1 MMWMGWIK
9 GSLPFRRIWS
19 EPVISDRKAGGVQDF
34 IEPGSMDRDPMVVM
48 AYRFGVG
55 TI

>member
-1 MMWMGWIK
+1 MA
-9 GSLPFRRIWS
+9 
-19 EPVISDRKAGGVQDF
+19 EGVQDF
-34 IEPGSMDRDPMVVM
+34 IERGSMDRDPMVVM